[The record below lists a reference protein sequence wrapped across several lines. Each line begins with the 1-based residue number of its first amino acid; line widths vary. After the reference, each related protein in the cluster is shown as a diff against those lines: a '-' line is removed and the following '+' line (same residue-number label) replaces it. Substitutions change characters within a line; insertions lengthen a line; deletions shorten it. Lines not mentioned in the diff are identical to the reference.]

1 MPEMTDRT
9 GDYANEC
16 AKDYLQVGTNEGKK
30 IKWTSI
36 YSVNI
41 FYYFLIYLKVII
53 FKQTFLRNCGKNYL
67 HEI

>member
-41 FYYFLIYLKVII
+41 F
-53 FKQTFLRNCGKNYL
+53 
-67 HEI
+67 